1 MSIELNKNL
10 LKPIKN
16 AKPNDLNSD
25 QNSQRIP
32 MQLFQHD
39 NYYFVCYHKYKSCMG
54 LRRLWIDH
62 LTKEIYLYFDPLTIF
77 TWTQT
82 RQG

>member
-39 NYYFVCYHKYKSCMG
+39 KILLCLLSQ
-54 LRRLWIDH
+54 IQ
-62 LTKEIYLYFDPLTIF
+62 ILYGVTSFMDRPLD
-77 TWTQT
+77 
-82 RQG
+82 QGNLPLL

>member
-1 MSIELNKNL
+1 MTSIPIRI
-10 LKPIKN
+10 LKEFQCNYFNMIK
-16 AKPNDLNSD
+16 
-25 QNSQRIP
+25 
-32 MQLFQHD
+32 
-39 NYYFVCYHKYKSCMG
+39 YYFVCYHKYKSYMG

>member
-1 MSIELNKNL
+1 MTSIPIRILKEFQCNYFNMITIALSAITNTNL
-10 LKPIKN
+10 
-16 AKPNDLNSD
+16 
-25 QNSQRIP
+25 
-32 MQLFQHD
+32 
-39 NYYFVCYHKYKSCMG
+39 VCLG